1 MLLSCALAVVFVYY
15 MCPETTGKSLEEID
29 LIFAKQSVKDSAL
42 ASELI
47 AHEHAHEEAT
57 VEKHVHHHLEKV

>member
-1 MLLSCALAVVFVYY
+1 MLLSCAAAVPFVYF

-29 LIFAKQSVKDSAL
+29 LIFAKQSVKDSGL

-47 AHEHAHEEAT
+47 SHQHGHDEKVAVTHEE
-57 VEKHVHHHLEKV
+57 KV